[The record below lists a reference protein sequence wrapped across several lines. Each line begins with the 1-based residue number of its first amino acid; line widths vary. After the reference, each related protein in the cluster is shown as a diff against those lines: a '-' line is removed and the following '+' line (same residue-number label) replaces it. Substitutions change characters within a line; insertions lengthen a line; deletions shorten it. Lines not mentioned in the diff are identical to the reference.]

1 MTEKV
6 VVENLFKI
14 FGPDAKRG
22 LKLIEQG
29 LDKQQI
35 FEKTG
40 LTVGV
45 REASFTV
52 RAGEIFVVMGLSGS
66 GKSTLVRM
74 LNRLIEPTAG
84 DVLIDGENV
93 AQMDKKKL
101 IQLRREKMSMVFQSF
116 ALMPHMTVLE
126 NTAFGLEVAGIA
138 KKDREDRADAAL
150 EQVGLKAWAGSY
162 PQELSGGMQQRVGLA
177 RALAQDPDIMLM
189 DEAFSALDP
198 LIRSEMQDELLKLQ
212 EDSDRTVIF
221 ISHDLHEAMKIGD
234 RIAMMEGGRIV
245 QVGTPDEIL
254 KNPADKY
261 VQSFFRGVDPTTVF
275 AAKDVA
281 RKSQLTIRWHK
292 GEGFPRA
299 ALDQLSQ
306 EDRDFAYVLDRKKKF
321 KGVVSADSLGEA
333 IERDEQNLDGALLK
347 EVEPV
352 PAEAA
357 LQELLTVIRKCPCPV
372 PVVDEQNTF
381 LGVVSRSTFLRTL
394 EHGVRASKEETAA

>member
-6 VVENLFKI
+6 VVKDLYKI
-14 FGPDAKRG
+14 FGPGAKQGIDLIKEG
-22 LKLIEQG
+22 LNKEE
-29 LDKQQI
+29 I

-52 RAGEIFVVMGLSGS
+52 KAGEIFVVMGLSGS

-84 DVLIDGENV
+84 EVLIDGQNV
-93 AQMDKKKL
+93 AQMDKKEL

-116 ALMPHMTVLE
+116 ALMPHMTVHE
-126 NTAFGLEVAGIA
+126 NTAFGLEVAGMGKA
-138 KKDREDRADAAL
+138 QRESRALDAL
-150 EQVGLKAWAGSY
+150 EQVGLKPYAKSY

-198 LIRSEMQDELLKLQ
+198 LIRSEMQDELIKLQ

-254 KNPADKY
+254 RNPADKY
-261 VQSFFRGVDPTTVF
+261 VRSFFRGVDPTTVF

-299 ALDQLSQ
+299 ALDQLSE
-306 EDRDFAYVLDRKKKF
+306 EDRDFAYVLDRNNKF
-321 KGVVSADSLGEA
+321 KGVVSSESLSKA
-333 IERDEQNLDGALLK
+333 IDRDEKNLDGAILK

-352 PAEAA
+352 SAEAP
-357 LQELLTVIRKCPCPV
+357 LQELLTIIRKCTCPV
-372 PVVDEQNTF
+372 PVVDEHHTY

-394 EHGVRASKEETAA
+394 EHGVQASKKETAA